1 MSITYSLNFTMNPDA
16 VGAINDAGQLVTIVK
31 HVDSANKSA
40 GDVAWLTFQAAQSIQ
55 LSWQE
60 SYYLYATNQSL
71 EAGATIKQSAQ
82 TTNPALSG
90 YQYVFNAANLF
101 VNPAPG
107 FAQGS
112 FNVNDQAGR
121 NDWKF
126 GLAQLAN
133 ISTNPRLTKPVPL
146 NAVKVLNNEIVT
158 FVPRAKVSVFL
169 QSYDDNGIVISQV
182 KSNALTVELLS
193 TEASAS
199 IGFSDAD
206 NAFFR
211 APSP

>member
-1 MSITYSLNFTMNPDA
+1 MSITYSLSFTMNPEA
-16 VGAINDAGQLVTIVK
+16 VSAINDAGQFVTIVK
-31 HVDSANKSA
+31 QVDSANKSA

-55 LSWQE
+55 VSWQE

-71 EAGATIKQSAQ
+71 EAGAVIKQTAQ
-82 TTNPALSG
+82 TVNPALSG
-90 YQYVFNAANLF
+90 YQYVFNAAHLF

-107 FAQGS
+107 FEQGA

-126 GLAQLAN
+126 GLAQLATV
-133 ISTNPRLTKPVPL
+133 STNPRIDKPVPL
-146 NAVKVLNNEIVT
+146 NVVKVLNNELVT
-158 FVPRAKVSVFL
+158 FKPRATVSVFL

-182 KSNALTVELLS
+182 KSNALTVELIA
-193 TEASAS
+193 TDASAS

-206 NAFFR
+206 NTFFR
-211 APSP
+211 APTP